1 MSRPVDL
8 LARGLDLTRAV
19 VGYVI
24 PLGPDRLEP
33 MPLPH
38 PGLAPE
44 PPGRVKHRQVL
55 RALGSERGARQLQA
69 AGRGVVA
76 RMAANQLGSTSF
88 RELRSDQVARRRAAA
103 GRTEAK
109 PTRSRQWLY
118 GARTPAAGPPAT
130 MREALLGGCVDCP

>member
-38 PGLAPE
+38 PGPLAP
-44 PPGRVKHRQVL
+44 PPGQTGNRHVL
-55 RALGSERGARQLQA
+55 RALGSERGARQLHA
-69 AGRGVVA
+69 GGRGIVA
-76 RMAANQLGSTSF
+76 RMAASQLGSASF

-118 GARTPAAGPPAT
+118 GARTPAAGPPRT
-130 MREALLGGCVDCP
+130 MLEALQGGCVDCP